1 MSVKDNVCEL
11 NGEPLSSQYDLSG
24 TPREPIERSQN
35 LTAKRSARTNM
46 CPMMDNRQQAAL

>member
-24 TPREPIERSQN
+24 TTTEPIERSQN

-46 CPMMDNRQQAAL
+46 CPLMDNRQQAAL